1 MCDVSATSRLGLNVG
16 CGPHYAPGWTN
27 TDLVATDEVRPD
39 VVTSADAPFP
49 FPPASFKRAYVG
61 HVLEHVAWNE
71 LPHWLDDL
79 ALVLSPGA
87 PAMFV
92 GPDADA
98 AIECYRTGTVSRE
111 QVDGII
117 EALQPY
123 HDGDDRWDG
132 DRHQWNC
139 NGPRMAKALE
149 LAGWQDIEIIAVNP
163 GEDLP
168 DLPGWPVVSH
178 APLQCAVSA
187 RAPESSR

>member
-1 MCDVSATSRLGLNVG
+1 M
-16 CGPHYAPGWTN
+16 
-27 TDLVATDEVRPD
+27 
-39 VVTSADAPFP
+39 
-49 FPPASFKRAYVG
+49 
-61 HVLEHVAWNE
+61 
-71 LPHWLDDL
+71 
-79 ALVLSPGA
+79 
-87 PAMFV
+87 
-92 GPDADA
+92 
-98 AIECYRTGTVSRE
+98 SRE

-123 HDGDDRWDG
+123 HGGDGRWDG

-139 NGPRMAKALE
+139 NGPRLAIAVE